1 MSFTS
6 DNTMTPNM
14 CAPQRRAPRFISRCL
29 AAAGAMIL
37 VGTNTPCSAASAAEV
52 VNVIL
57 TSRYL
62 EQERCDNLG
71 LVSRQLLQGLNS
83 GVGVNQ
89 RPALAPEQVRE
100 IATRYA
106 AINNQLCDAVTP
118 LFSEHDAWARNY
130 DKFAASNLS
139 NKGWDLFL
147 ADQRA
152 VRWAG
157 ISARFRTEL
166 LALNRVI
173 DLVLALRPDAFSP
186 QARQVR
192 ELRTPDAR
200 RLPDDIRQVSL
211 TDEEARIRLVLATIH
226 EQPALR
232 ALIPARFYVEGLAA
246 IEARTRQI
254 GLQFTSQY
262 RVRLDDLYDS
272 RTRVL
277 LFTVENKAPA
287 PKLDATVRLAT
298 VKIKALGSMYR

>member
-1 MSFTS
+1 
-6 DNTMTPNM
+6 
-14 CAPQRRAPRFISRCL
+14 
-29 AAAGAMIL
+29 MIL
-37 VGTNTPCSAASAAEV
+37 IATNTPCNAASAAEV

-83 GVGVNQ
+83 GVGVNH
-89 RPALAPEQVRE
+89 RPALARDQVRD
-100 IATRYA
+100 IAARYA
-106 AINNQLCDAVTP
+106 AINDQLCDAVTP

-130 DKFAASNLS
+130 DKFAAANLS

-147 ADQRA
+147 ADDRA

-166 LALNRVI
+166 LALGSVI
-173 DLVLALRPDAFSP
+173 DLVLALRPDAVNP

-192 ELRTPDAR
+192 ELRTLESR
-200 RLPDDIRQVSL
+200 KLLDDIRQVSL
-211 TDEEARIRLVLATIH
+211 TDEEAKIRLLLATIH

-232 ALIPARFYVEGLAA
+232 ELIPARFNLEGLAA
-246 IEARTRQI
+246 IEAKTRHI
-254 GLQFTSQY
+254 GLQFTSRY

-272 RTRVL
+272 RTRML
-277 LFTVENKAPA
+277 LLTGENAAPG
-287 PKLDATVRLAT
+287 PKLGATVQTAT
-298 VKIKALGSMYR
+298 LKIKALASKYR